1 MAVSEKVKCSQ
12 TQLKSLWKINIKNF
26 VINVIVFGK
35 DINEESRFAYL
46 TGYTLLY
53 RISFTDGNTITLG
66 WR

>member
-1 MAVSEKVKCSQ
+1 MAVFEKVKCSQ

-26 VINVIVFGK
+26 VINAIVFGK
-35 DINEESRFAYL
+35 DINEEGRFAYL
-46 TGYTLLY
+46 TVYNLLY

>member
-1 MAVSEKVKCSQ
+1 MAVFGKVKCSQ

-26 VINVIVFGK
+26 VINAIVFGK
-35 DINEESRFAYL
+35 DINEEGRFAYL
-46 TGYTLLY
+46 TGYNLLY